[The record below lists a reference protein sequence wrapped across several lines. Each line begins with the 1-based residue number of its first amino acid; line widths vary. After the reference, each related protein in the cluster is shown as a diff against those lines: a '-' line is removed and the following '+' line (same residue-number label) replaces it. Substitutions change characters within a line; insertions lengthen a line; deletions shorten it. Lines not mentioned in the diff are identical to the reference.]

1 MEVGFEFRED
11 KLLTFGWKPYH
22 FYTNGK
28 FEWKLGRNGVNF
40 KGFGPLSRIIFLR
53 QRPSKTALETL
64 VIPEKAGTYIC
75 YNK

>member
-1 MEVGFEFRED
+1 MEN
-11 KLLTFGWKPYH
+11 L
-22 FYTNGK
+22 NGNW
-28 FEWKLGRNGVNF
+28 EGMGLILRDLGHSQGLF
-40 KGFGPLSRIIFLR
+40 FLR